1 MAASS
6 SAAESCRKLFR
17 PILGLLMISTAP
29 AAKACSVVS
38 APFSVSDEQIT
49 TGVGRS
55 AMILRK
61 KVMPS
66 MRGISTS
73 SRMTSGHCLA
83 ILPMANNGSEA
94 VPMTC
99 MSGSRSSKARTT

>member
-73 SRMTSGHCLA
+73 SVITSGLRSRIISRA
-83 ILPMANNGSEA
+83 AKASLA
-94 VPMTC
+94 VPMHC
-99 MSGSRSSKARTT
+99 MSG